1 MHVLLRH
8 PQNERVD
15 PQPAD
20 RNQDKDAIFTR
31 RLFATIDMP
40 ERPIF
45 IQKIAVGNSRYERQ
59 YIRYNQMQSDH
70 IIKQAESNKVDGR
83 VADADNTKPD
93 KTGL

>member
-1 MHVLLRH
+1 MHILLCH

-20 RNQDKDAIFTR
+20 RNQDKDAIFAR
-31 RLFATIDMP
+31 RLSATIDMP

-45 IQKIAVGNSRYERQ
+45 IQKIAIRNSWYERQ
-59 YIRYNQMQSDH
+59 DIRYNQMKPDQV
-70 IIKQAESNKVDGR
+70 IEKAEPDKVDGR
-83 VADADNTKPD
+83 IADADNTKPD